1 MAARNIDEVLTV
13 LDGIIATFREQG
25 RRLAFFAALYRA
37 VTLRVRAGI
46 QNGDFEDG
54 ERMNRFDTAFAN
66 RYFDA
71 LEAHIA
77 GAPVP
82 SSWQVAFA
90 AETRP
95 GIMILQQLILG
106 MNAHINFDLPIAAA
120 TVAPGAALSGLNG
133 DFDAINAILAALID
147 PVMDAIERFSPFLD
161 VLDRVGGRSDE
172 KLVNFSLV
180 TARSEAWHEAT
191 RLVEESA
198 PRRERSMASLD
209 RRVAL
214 LAEHVLLPGGLLGA
228 AVHLISH
235 TESSDV
241 RAIVDGILTVT

>member
-1 MAARNIDEVLTV
+1 MPARDIDEVLTL
-13 LDGIIATFREQG
+13 LDGIIARFRDEG
-25 RRLAFFAALYRA
+25 RRLAFFPAMYRA

-46 QNGDFEDG
+46 QSGRFADG
-54 ERMNRFDTAFAN
+54 ERMNRLDTAFAN

-71 LEAHIA
+71 LEAAAA
-77 GAPVP
+77 GAAP

-90 AETRP
+90 LDARP
-95 GIMILQQLILG
+95 RAIIVQHLLLG

-120 TVAPGAALSGLNG
+120 AVAPGAALPDLQG
-133 DFDAINAILAALID
+133 DFAAINDILAELID

-172 KLVNFSLV
+172 MLVNFSLT

-191 RLVEESA
+191 RLADESEA
-198 PRRERSMASLD
+198 RRERSIASLD

-228 AVHLISH
+228 AVDLISH
-235 TESSDV
+235 TEIQDV
-241 RAIVDGILTVT
+241 RAIVDALLTVA